1 MDAESR
7 SVVAAADGKVVFVND
22 GCDDRC
28 STGTCGGGSGSG
40 NSVKLQHT
48 DGESTTLAALLDYI
62 QAVGGYHTVWEEA
75 I

>member
-28 STGTCGGGSGSG
+28 STGTCGCGSGFG
-40 NSVKLQHT
+40 NYVKLQHT
-48 DGESTTLAALLDYI
+48 DGESTMLAALACFRRRRLVAD
-62 QAVGGYHTVWEEA
+62 AHRP
-75 I
+75 